1 MFLHSVPILHELRSV
16 RQGSAGRARLRPNL
30 CKGHSDAL
38 WQARNRQK
46 PLEASYEQKFGPAD
60 VALAIQR
67 NPDLKAVG
75 VFTGIRGNGI
85 VILDVDRNLSK
96 YLHAWGSSLD
106 GAPIITSTKANAAKY
121 LFRVPEEL
129 WADVKG
135 HGLRKEDGGDYEIL
149 WGRQGVVCGA
159 YPGGKVSKP
168 GEYIF
173 EGDLNTFP
181 RLQTGCWRR

>member
-1 MFLHSVPILHELRSV
+1 MGFLARWRS
-16 RQGSAGRARLRPNL
+16 N
-30 CKGHSDAL
+30 
-38 WQARNRQK
+38 N
-46 PLEASYEQKFGPAD
+46 
-60 VALAIQR
+60 
-67 NPDLKAVG
+67 
-75 VFTGIRGNGI
+75 
-85 VILDVDRNLSK
+85 
-96 YLHAWGSSLD
+96 
-106 GAPIITSTKANAAKY
+106 TSTKANAAKY

-173 EGDLNTFP
+173 EGDINNIPTAPDWLLAEMKQPPRTINKKSWISLIALKTKSNRSSLNVC
-181 RLQTGCWRR
+181 Q